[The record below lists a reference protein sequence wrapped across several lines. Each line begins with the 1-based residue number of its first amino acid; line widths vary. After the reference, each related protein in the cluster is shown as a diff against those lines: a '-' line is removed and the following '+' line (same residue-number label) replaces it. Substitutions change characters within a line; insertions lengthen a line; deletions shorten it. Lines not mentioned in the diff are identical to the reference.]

1 MVEITGIFHEILI
14 SWRPPSQ
21 MTSCQLRIWG
31 RILGGSN
38 SLTPHFLNLWVKFVY
53 GHFDTV
59 CWVIHKSKA
68 WECASFSHIVLIEIF
83 VSFPCS
89 VFFFFFHFVAIY
101 PWNLATLQSAF
112 DLTQQSTPIALSLSL
127 SPRRKNFENTVNTF
141 TLQKCTIVINRE
153 IDCFLKIIFCVEK
166 LCVKI

>member
-1 MVEITGIFHEILI
+1 MVEITGIFHETLI
-14 SWRPPSQ
+14 SSRPPSQ
-21 MTSCQLRIWG
+21 MALCQLRIWG

-53 GHFDTV
+53 GHLDTV

-89 VFFFFFHFVAIY
+89 VFYFFFFHFVAIY
-101 PWNLATLQSAF
+101 PWNLARLQSAF
-112 DLTQQSTPIALSLSL
+112 RSHSTPIALSLSL
-127 SPRRKNFENTVNTF
+127 SPRRKHFENTVDTF
-141 TLQKCTIVINRE
+141 TLQKCTIVILE
-153 IDCFLKIIFCVEK
+153 ESTVF
-166 LCVKI
+166 

>member
-53 GHFDTV
+53 GHLDTV

-89 VFFFFFHFVAIY
+89 VFFSSSTSLPFIHGISRRC
-101 PWNLATLQSAF
+101 NQLF

-141 TLQKCTIVINRE
+141 TLQKCTIVINRG

>member
-53 GHFDTV
+53 GHLDTV

-68 WECASFSHIVLIEIF
+68 WECASFRILCWSRFL
-83 VSFPCS
+83 
-89 VFFFFFHFVAIY
+89 Y
-101 PWNLATLQSAF
+101 
-112 DLTQQSTPIALSLSL
+112 L
-127 SPRRKNFENTVNTF
+127 SPVPFFIFFSSTSLPFIHGISRRCNQLLISLNSQHQLHFHYH
-141 TLQKCTIVINRE
+141 CHRE
-153 IDCFLKIIFCVEK
+153 EKTLKILLILSPSK
-166 LCVKI
+166 SAQL

>member
-1 MVEITGIFHEILI
+1 MVEITEIFHEILI

-21 MTSCQLRIWG
+21 MASCQLRIWG

-53 GHFDTV
+53 GHLDTV

-83 VSFPCS
+83 VSFPFS
-89 VFFFFFHFVAIY
+89 VFFSSSTSLPFIHGISRRCNQLLISLNSQHQLHFHY
-101 PWNLATLQSAF
+101 HCHREEKTLKI
-112 DLTQQSTPIALSLSL
+112 LLIL
-127 SPRRKNFENTVNTF
+127 SPSKSAQ
-141 TLQKCTIVINRE
+141 L
-153 IDCFLKIIFCVEK
+153 
-166 LCVKI
+166 

>member
-53 GHFDTV
+53 GHLDTV

-112 DLTQQSTPIALSLSL
+112 WSHS
-127 SPRRKNFENTVNTF
+127 TVNTN
-141 TLQKCTIVINRE
+141 CTFIIIVT
-153 IDCFLKIIFCVEK
+153 EK
-166 LCVKI
+166 KKLWKYCLYFHPPKVHNCNQ

>member
-53 GHFDTV
+53 GHLDTV

-89 VFFFFFHFVAIY
+89 VFYFFSSTSLPFIHGISRRCNQLLISLNTNCTFIIIVTEKKKLWKYCLYFHPPKVH
-101 PWNLATLQSAF
+101 NCNQ
-112 DLTQQSTPIALSLSL
+112 
-127 SPRRKNFENTVNTF
+127 
-141 TLQKCTIVINRE
+141 
-153 IDCFLKIIFCVEK
+153 
-166 LCVKI
+166 